1 MAPAPDQG
9 ARRRSLSSEPYL
21 ESSRVWASVTPIV
34 LERHLKRKDEA
45 EKRELVANA
54 CEHAGL
60 PRPDTDRIQVGKHSA
75 IDGMP
80 PARPLAGEPP
90 WTQWK
95 APKSLSSRPLVHAVI
110 EFEQDVRGPVLLAL
124 AGSPASASAAVWQ
137 SDP

>member
-1 MAPAPDQG
+1 RLAPAPDQG
-9 ARRRSLSSEPYL
+9 TRRQSLSSEPYL
-21 ESSRVWASVTPIV
+21 EFSRVWASITPIV
-34 LERHLKRKDEA
+34 LDRHLKRKYEA

-95 APKSLSSRPLVHAVI
+95 VPKSLSSRPLVHAVI
-110 EFEQDVRGPVLLAL
+110 EFEQDVRGPVLLG
-124 AGSPASASAAVWQ
+124 AGRFTGLGLCRGLTG
-137 SDP
+137 